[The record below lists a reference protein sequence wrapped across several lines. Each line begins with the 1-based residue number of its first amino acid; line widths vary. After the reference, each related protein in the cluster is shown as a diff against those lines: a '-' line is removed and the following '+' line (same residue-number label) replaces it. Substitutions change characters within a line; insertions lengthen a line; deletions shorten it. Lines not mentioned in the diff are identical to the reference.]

1 MAKAKVIL
9 KEKKL
14 DENGLLFVSKED
26 GDLGTCLTMAISYIA
41 DLIIEKEVS
50 MKEATDLLK
59 KIVKEEQE
67 RKGEGTW
74 L

>member
-9 KEKKL
+9 KEKKM

-26 GDLGTCLTMAISYIA
+26 GDLGTCLTMTLSYIA
-41 DLIIEKEVS
+41 DLIVDKEVS
-50 MKEATDLLK
+50 LKEVTDLLK

-67 RKGEGTW
+67 RRGNGQW

>member
-41 DLIIEKEVS
+41 DLIVEKEVS

>member
-9 KEKKL
+9 KEKKM

-41 DLIIEKEVS
+41 DLIVEKEVS

>member
-26 GDLGTCLTMAISYIA
+26 GDLGTCLTMAVSYIA
-41 DLIIEKEVS
+41 DLIVDNEVS
-50 MKEATDLLK
+50 MKEVTKLLK
-59 KIVKEEQE
+59 DVVKKQTE
-67 RKGEGTW
+67 RRGEGTW

>member
-9 KEKKL
+9 KEKKM

-26 GDLGTCLTMAISYIA
+26 GDLGTCLTMALSYIA
-41 DLIIEKEVS
+41 DLIVDKEVS
-50 MKEATDLLK
+50 LKEATDLLK
-59 KIVKEEQE
+59 KIVNEEQE
-67 RKGEGTW
+67 RRGNGQW

>member
-1 MAKAKVIL
+1 MKKAKVIL

-41 DLIIEKEVS
+41 DLIVEKEVS